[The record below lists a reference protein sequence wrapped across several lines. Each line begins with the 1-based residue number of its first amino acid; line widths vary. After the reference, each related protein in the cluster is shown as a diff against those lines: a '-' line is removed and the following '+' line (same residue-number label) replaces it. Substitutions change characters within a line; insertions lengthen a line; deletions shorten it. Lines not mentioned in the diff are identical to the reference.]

1 MKNFICLSNSEL
13 GICVVSPAATAL
25 FKRHHIRADTVF
37 DAHRN
42 GLPVPNLAAWEAL
55 KRTAKK
61 GKHEPI
67 TNYFVVRRGLLDVF
81 PDVEVC
87 VETWLDRN
95 TTILKLK
102 SELV

>member
-1 MKNFICLSNSEL
+1 M
-13 GICVVSPAATAL
+13 SPAATKL
-25 FKRHHIRADTVF
+25 LGGHQVRAATVF
-37 DAHRN
+37 DAHRKAI
-42 GLPVPNLAAWEAL
+42 PVPNLAAWEAL

-67 TNYFVVRRGLLDVF
+67 TNYFVVRRGLLDLF
-81 PDVEVC
+81 PDIEVC

-102 SELV
+102 SELI